1 MKHSLASAIL
11 CLLLAAGAHAQT
23 NLEKNFQT
31 PPQSAKAFTWWH
43 WMNGN
48 ISKEGITA
56 DLEAMAKAGVGGVQ
70 AFNISIMSQGPVGY
84 ASDEWFDLTNHAIRE
99 AERLGIEFDLH
110 NCPGWSSTGGFWIT
124 PELAGEQITWSQAY
138 IKGGKKVDMVLPQP
152 RKELDSYWD
161 EVVINIRH
169 RRTMLLWRISS
180 SRPQLTERRPPLRTY
195 P

>member
-1 MKHSLASAIL
+1 MRTSIISI
-11 CLLLAAGAHAQT
+11 LAALFFAAGTYAQ
-23 NLEKNFQT
+23 NSLEEGFAT

-99 AERLGIEFDLH
+99 AERLGIEFDIH
-110 NCPGWSSTGGFWIT
+110 NCQ
-124 PELAGEQITWSQAY
+124 AGVRQAVS
-138 IKGGKKVDMVLPQP
+138 GSLLNLQASRSHGA
-152 RKELDSYWD
+152 
-161 EVVINIRH
+161 RH
-169 RRTMLLWRISS
+169 T
-180 SRPQLTERRPPLRTY
+180 
-195 P
+195 